1 MKGESLSVLSAIEFM
16 KQIETFFVFPSRDIF
31 Y

>member
-1 MKGESLSVLSAIEFM
+1 MKGESVLSAIEFM
-16 KQIETFFVFPSRDIF
+16 KQIETFFVFPLRDIF